1 MLFCLTEN
9 GSARML
15 DADRNRLQQLQI
27 RSQQS
32 ADANTQV
39 DIAYEVIGI
48 YDKYKGQGDRMCWE
62 RLNWIHKSMIL
73 KEKLWSLMECQPKEE
88 FGVFWEQ

>member
-1 MLFCLTEN
+1 
-9 GSARML
+9 ML

-48 YDKYKGQGDRMCWE
+48 YDKYKGQGDRMC
-62 RLNWIHKSMIL
+62 
-73 KEKLWSLMECQPKEE
+73 
-88 FGVFWEQ
+88 